1 MSTPVPDVPNTISPV
16 EPAIDGRTVIADPAV
31 AKVAGIAARAVPGGY
46 SLGSGSTRAIGAI
59 REVVGAA
66 DLSQGVRVEVG
77 QTQVAVDVDLVA
89 EYGKPLQEV
98 ANQVRVAVYRAV
110 QELVGL
116 RVIEVNVEINDV
128 HIPKSA
134 EQKQQPSSGE
144 SS

>member
-1 MSTPVPDVPNTISPV
+1 MSNPVPDVPEPISPV
-16 EPAIDGRTVIADPAV
+16 EPAIDGRTVIADSAV
-31 AKVAGIAARAVPGGY
+31 AKVAGIAARAVPGVY

-134 EQKQQPSSGE
+134 EQKQHPSSGE